1 MKKAAILITVFL
13 FPVLLS
19 AQSATIDKLI
29 AKYGGQ
35 EGVTVV
41 NISPQL
47 FQIMSEMDIEE
58 INDADFDMK
67 KLSAVKILSIENE
80 ELLLGNSFYEEVTAD
95 LNTDDFA
102 ELMTVKDGQDDVR
115 MWMKTKGSQ
124 ILEFLLVVS
133 SPDEGIVVY
142 INGDFNMNDIE
153 GLAQSF
159 GGLNHLDGLDHLEIH

>member
-1 MKKAAILITVFL
+1 MKKAAIIIAVFL
-13 FPVLLS
+13 FPALLS

-58 INDADFDMK
+58 IDDTGFDMK
-67 KLSAVKILSIENE
+67 KLSAIKILSIENE
-80 ELLLGNSFYEEVTAD
+80 ELLEGYSFYEEVTAD

-115 MWMKTKGSQ
+115 MWMKTEGSQ

-133 SPDEGIVVY
+133 SPDEGVVVY
-142 INGDFNMNDIE
+142 INGDFSMNDIE

-159 GGLNHLDGLDHLEIH
+159 GGLDQLDELNQLEIH